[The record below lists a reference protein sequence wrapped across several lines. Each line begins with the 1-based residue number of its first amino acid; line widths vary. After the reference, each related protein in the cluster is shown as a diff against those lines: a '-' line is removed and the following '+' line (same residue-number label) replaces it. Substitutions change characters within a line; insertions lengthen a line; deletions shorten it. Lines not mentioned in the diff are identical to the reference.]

1 MNNIQ
6 TKSRMMMGMPVSL
19 FWGYIAIALFMIGDG
34 LELNFLSKYIVTLGF
49 AEKKVSLIFAAY
61 GLTAAISSWLS
72 GVLAETFGAKKIM
85 MVGAITWIVFH
96 AAFMLFGVIPHN
108 YYMMLLFYGLRG
120 FAYPLFFYAFFYWV
134 VKETPD
140 SQLASAVGWIWSMFT
155 IGFGILGN
163 LLPIYS
169 VRYFGEINTLWQS
182 IGWATAGGAIAFFLL
197 KAPVMEKKNHQIHS
211 FEHKFK
217 GIIQDLSLV
226 FYNRDLAIALIT
238 RAICNFSLFG
248 ILAVVMPIFYT
259 SEHGGHFT
267 DEQWKII
274 SLSIYPIQPFTN
286 VLWGIIGDRIGW
298 LKQMR
303 WAGFIG
309 CGTATI
315 LLYFIPVWFPGNIWA
330 SIFGILFFALTIT
343 AFVPMGAIFPM
354 LTPEHKGAAVS
365 IQNLGGGLSNFG
377 GPALVSLI
385 LFTGLGHFS
394 VFIIFGFLYYCAA
407 IMTYF
412 IRLKQPGVDKPF

>member
-120 FAYPLFFYAFFYWV
+120 FAYP
-134 VKETPD
+134 
-140 SQLASAVGWIWSMFT
+140 
-155 IGFGILGN
+155 
-163 LLPIYS
+163 
-169 VRYFGEINTLWQS
+169 
-182 IGWATAGGAIAFFLL
+182 FFLL
-197 KAPVMEKKNHQIHS
+197 KAPVIEKKNHQIHS

-315 LLYFIPVWFPGNIWA
+315 LLYFIPVWFPGNIWT
-330 SIFGILFFALTIT
+330 SICGILFFALTIT

>member
-163 LLPIYS
+163 LLPI
-169 VRYFGEINTLWQS
+169 VIWQ
-182 IGWATAGGAIAFFLL
+182 L
-197 KAPVMEKKNHQIHS
+197 HS
-211 FEHKFK
+211 
-217 GIIQDLSLV
+217 
-226 FYNRDLAIALIT
+226 
-238 RAICNFSLFG
+238 
-248 ILAVVMPIFYT
+248 
-259 SEHGGHFT
+259 
-267 DEQWKII
+267 
-274 SLSIYPIQPFTN
+274 
-286 VLWGIIGDRIGW
+286 
-298 LKQMR
+298 
-303 WAGFIG
+303 
-309 CGTATI
+309 
-315 LLYFIPVWFPGNIWA
+315 
-330 SIFGILFFALTIT
+330 
-343 AFVPMGAIFPM
+343 
-354 LTPEHKGAAVS
+354 
-365 IQNLGGGLSNFG
+365 
-377 GPALVSLI
+377 
-385 LFTGLGHFS
+385 
-394 VFIIFGFLYYCAA
+394 
-407 IMTYF
+407 
-412 IRLKQPGVDKPF
+412 